1 MKLYIL
7 QHERE
12 DSEFADDT
20 KLIGIYS
27 SKDAAEAAVRWLE
40 KLPGFSKVPQGFYTD
55 AYEVDKD
62 HWTEGFGSGVNENKG
77 ARDVPNWA
85 LVERPRSGESGNDFA
100 KRLMDAKHGPGN
112 YEIGPTSEFGKV
124 RIWGNRSFQNP

>member
-1 MKLYIL
+1 MKIYIL
-7 QHERE
+7 THLRE
-12 DSEFADDT
+12 DEDSYNT

-27 SKDAAEAAVRWLE
+27 SKDAAEAAVRRLE
-40 KLPGFSKVPQGFYTD
+40 PLRGFSKAPQGFYID

-77 ARDVPNWA
+77 AKDLPNWA

-100 KRLMDAKHGPGN
+100 KRLMDAKYGPEN

-124 RIWGNRSFQNP
+124 RIWRNRSFQNS